1 MTFLERNNL
10 APCTNLRRASAALL
24 GIAFLGTS
32 LNVLG
37 QEDEADDQQIET
49 IVVTAQKREQ
59 SILDVPFSISAVS
72 QQEMEAA
79 GVNSMADIFRRVPAL
94 SVIDQGAARKNVII
108 RGIQTE
114 TSTEASVNDVY
125 LDEQR
130 ITTVIATAD
139 PRTFDM
145 ERVEILR
152 GPQGTL
158 FGGGSFA
165 GTIRYISNRADVSE
179 FGTNFAATLS
189 STAEAKQNYS
199 LDGMVN
205 IPLVE
210 DRLAVRLV
218 GYSAEDSGYLSN
230 SSLGLEG
237 VAGIEQYGA
246 RIGLR
251 YTPSDRSTLDVK
263 YVFQDLRQT
272 GFPEARGVD
281 YGDLEQ
287 GGVTLTEERLTSKFR
302 MFDVTWNYDLPG
314 VTMTSST
321 GYLQMDFLRR
331 NDRSLPLI
339 RRYFD
344 NFDLTGPQG
353 VAMAPPEIRLYI
365 NDDNDNYT
373 FSQEL
378 RFASDLDE
386 DDRFAWLVGMYYED
400 GEEDVKVGDFLLPG
414 GGALLS
420 GNGTMDNNALHMG
433 SPADF
438 FFKEDFI
445 TQLKQLAVF
454 GEYTHYFTDRFNA
467 TIGYR
472 HSIFESFFEAFA
484 LIGDEPDDDGNVL
497 EDPFATDPFRET
509 HNTVKFNMSY
519 DLTDNMV
526 AYFQSAEG
534 FRLGFGSEVPP
545 PLNPG
550 CEVFVQ
556 DFLEANGLGG
566 FLGPGGQ
573 LPGTKSD
580 TLRVNEV
587 GLKGALP
594 DGRGRFS
601 VGYFNGDWKDILVD
615 VDIDD
620 ITGACNTGFGANA
633 AAATTTGFEAE
644 FNYAVTDQFTLS
656 GSASIVDA
664 TIDNDEPFLGADAGE
679 RLPASPDRQLSVSGD
694 YIWPMANGN
703 LGFLRV
709 DAQYIGEL
717 IGAFEFGDERT
728 VSGNYGLANVR
739 VGMQTDRY
747 EWSVFADN
755 ITDNRALV
763 FANGPANEFRRT
775 IILQPRTLGLQFRS
789 RF

>member
-1 MTFLERNNL
+1 MTFPESIALR
-10 APCTNLRRASAALL
+10 PCTNLKRMSV
-24 GIAFLGTS
+24 AFLGVAFLCS
-32 LNVLG
+32 SPALLA
-37 QEDEADDQQIET
+37 QEEDDEQIET

-59 SILDVPFSISAVS
+59 SILDVPFSISAVT

-79 GVNSMADIFRRVPAL
+79 GVNSMADIFRRVPSL

-114 TSTEASVNDVY
+114 TSTESSVNDVY

-165 GTIRYISNRADVSE
+165 GTLRYITNRANVSE
-179 FGTNFAATLS
+179 RETNFAATLS

-199 LDGMVN
+199 LDGMIN
-205 IPLVE
+205 LPLVE

-218 GYSAEDSGYLSN
+218 GYTAEDAGYLSN

-237 VAGIEQYGA
+237 VAGIEQHGA

-251 YTPSDRSTLDVK
+251 YTPNDRSTLDIK
-263 YVFQDLRQT
+263 YVFQDLSQS
-272 GFPEARGVD
+272 GFPEARGVMID
-281 YGDLEQ
+281 DLEQ
-287 GGVTLTEERLTSKFR
+287 GGVTLTEELLTSKFR
-302 MFDVTWNYDLPG
+302 MFDITWNYDLPG

-321 GYLQMDFLRR
+321 GYLQMDFIRR

-339 RRYFD
+339 RSYFD
-344 NFDLTGPQG
+344 DFSLTGPEAL
-353 VAMAPPEIRLYI
+353 AMAPAPIRLYI

-378 RFASDLDE
+378 RFASELDA
-386 DDRFAWLVGMYYED
+386 DDRFAWLAGMYYED
-400 GEEDVKVGDFLLPG
+400 GEEDVSVGDFLLPG
-414 GGALLS
+414 GGALW
-420 GNGTMDNNALHMG
+420 DPPNAIYNG

-438 FFKEDFI
+438 FFKEDFV
-445 TQLKQLAVF
+445 TQLKQFAVF
-454 GEYTHYFTDRFNA
+454 GEYTQYFTDRFNA
-467 TIGYR
+467 TVGYR

-484 LIGDEPDDDGNVL
+484 LIGDEPEDDGTPLV
-497 EDPFATDPFRET
+497 DIFATDPFRET

-519 DLTDNMV
+519 DLTDNMA

-580 TLRVNEV
+580 TLRVNEI
-587 GLKGALP
+587 GLKGVSP

-601 VGYFNGDWKDILVD
+601 VGYFKGDWKDILVD
-615 VDIDD
+615 VDIED

-644 FNYAVTDQFTLS
+644 FNYALTDQFTLS

-703 LGFLRV
+703 LGFVRV

>member
-1 MTFLERNNL
+1 MKFLEYIALR
-10 APCTNLRRASAALL
+10 PCAGLKRVSMALF
-24 GIAFLGTS
+24 GIAFLCSS
-32 LNVLG
+32 LPLLA
-37 QEDEADDQQIET
+37 QEEDEEQIET

-79 GVNSMADIFRRVPAL
+79 GVNSMADIFRRVPSL

-114 TSTEASVNDVY
+114 TSTESSVNDVY

-165 GTIRYISNRADVSE
+165 GTLRYITNRADVSG

-210 DRLAVRLV
+210 DKFAIRLV
-218 GYSAEDSGYLSN
+218 GYTAEDAGYLSN
-230 SSLGLEG
+230 SSLDLEG
-237 VAGIEQYGA
+237 VAGIEQHGA

-251 YTPSDRSTLDVK
+251 YTPNDRSTLDIK
-263 YVFQDLRQT
+263 YVFQDLSQS
-272 GFPEARGVD
+272 GFPEARGVRID
-281 YGDLEQ
+281 DLEQ
-287 GGVTLTEERLTSKFR
+287 GGVTLTEELLTSKFR
-302 MFDVTWNYDLPG
+302 MFDITWNYDLPG

-321 GYLQMDFLRR
+321 GYLQMDFIRR

-339 RRYFD
+339 RSYFD
-344 NFDLTGPQG
+344 DFSLTGPEAL
-353 VAMAPPEIRLYI
+353 AMAPAPIRLYI

-373 FSQEL
+373 FTQEL
-378 RFASDLDE
+378 RFVSELDT
-386 DDRFAWLVGMYYED
+386 DDRFAWLAGLYYED
-400 GEEDVKVGDFLLPG
+400 GEEDVSVGDFLLPG
-414 GGALLS
+414 GGALW
-420 GNGTMDNNALHMG
+420 DPPNAIYNG

-438 FFKEDFI
+438 FFKEDFV
-445 TQLKQLAVF
+445 TQLKQFAVF
-454 GEYTHYFTDRFNA
+454 GEYTQYFTDRFNA
-467 TIGYR
+467 TVGYR

-484 LIGDEPDDDGNVL
+484 LIGDEPEDDGTPLV
-497 EDPFATDPFRET
+497 DIFATDPFRET

-519 DLTDNMV
+519 DLTDNMA

-580 TLRVNEV
+580 TLRVNEI
-587 GLKGALP
+587 GLKGVSP

-615 VDIDD
+615 VDIED

-633 AAATTTGFEAE
+633 AAATTVGFEAE
-644 FNYAVTDQFTLS
+644 FNYALTDQFTLS

-679 RLPASPDRQLSVSGD
+679 RLPASPDRQFSVSGD

-703 LGFLRV
+703 LGFVRV

>member
-1 MTFLERNNL
+1 MTFLECI
-10 APCTNLRRASAALL
+10 ALRLGTSLKRVSMAIL
-24 GIAFLGTS
+24 GIAFLCSSPS
-32 LNVLG
+32 LHA
-37 QEDEADDQQIET
+37 QEEDGEQIET

-59 SILDVPFSISAVS
+59 SILDVPFSISAVT

-79 GVNSMADIFRRVPAL
+79 GVNSMADIFRRVPSL

-114 TSTEASVNDVY
+114 TSTESSVNDVY

-165 GTIRYISNRADVSE
+165 GTLRYITNRANVSE
-179 FGTNFAATLS
+179 RETNFAATLS

-199 LDGMVN
+199 LDGMIN
-205 IPLVE
+205 LPLVE

-218 GYSAEDSGYLSN
+218 GYTAEDAGYLSN

-237 VAGIEQYGA
+237 VAGIEQHGA

-251 YTPSDRSTLDVK
+251 YTPNDRSTLDIK
-263 YVFQDLRQT
+263 YVFQDLSQS
-272 GFPEARGVD
+272 GFPEARGVMID
-281 YGDLEQ
+281 DLEQ
-287 GGVTLTEERLTSKFR
+287 GGVTLTEELLTSKFR
-302 MFDVTWNYDLPG
+302 MFDITWNYDLPG

-321 GYLQMDFLRR
+321 GYLQMDFIRR

-339 RRYFD
+339 RSYFD
-344 NFDLTGPQG
+344 DFSLTGPEAL
-353 VAMAPPEIRLYI
+353 AMAPAPIRLYI

-378 RFASDLDE
+378 RFASELDA
-386 DDRFAWLVGMYYED
+386 DDRFAWLAGMYYED
-400 GEEDVKVGDFLLPG
+400 GEEDVSVGDFLLPG
-414 GGALLS
+414 GGALW
-420 GNGTMDNNALHMG
+420 DPPNAIYNG

-438 FFKEDFI
+438 FFKEDFV
-445 TQLKQLAVF
+445 TQLKQFAVF
-454 GEYTHYFTDRFNA
+454 GEYTQYFTDRFNA
-467 TIGYR
+467 TVGYR

-484 LIGDEPDDDGNVL
+484 LIGDEPEDDGTPLV
-497 EDPFATDPFRET
+497 DIFATDPFRET

-519 DLTDNMV
+519 DLTDNMA

-580 TLRVNEV
+580 TLRVNEI
-587 GLKGALP
+587 GLKGVSP

-601 VGYFNGDWKDILVD
+601 VGYFKGDWKDILVD
-615 VDIDD
+615 VDIED

-644 FNYAVTDQFTLS
+644 FNYALTDQFTLS

-703 LGFLRV
+703 LGFVRV

>member
-1 MTFLERNNL
+1 MTIFERNIFP
-10 APCTNLRRASAALL
+10 PCTNLRRASVALL
-24 GIAFLGTS
+24 GIS
-32 LNVLG
+32 LLFSSPSLLG
-37 QEDEADDQQIET
+37 QEDDDQQIET

-59 SILDVPFSISAVS
+59 SILDVPFAISAVT

-79 GVNSMADIFRRVPAL
+79 GVNSMADIFRRVPSL

-114 TSTEASVNDVY
+114 TSTESSVNDVY

-165 GTIRYISNRADVSE
+165 GTLRYITNRANTSE
-179 FGTNFAATLS
+179 YETNFAATLS
-189 STAEAKQNYS
+189 STAEAQQNYS
-199 LDGMVN
+199 LDGMIN
-205 IPLVE
+205 IPLAE
-210 DRLAVRLV
+210 DKLAVRLV
-218 GYSAEDSGYLSN
+218 GYTNEDSGYLNN

-237 VAGIEQYGA
+237 VAGIENYGA

-251 YTPSDRSTLDVK
+251 YTPNERSTLDVK

-281 YGDLEQ
+281 YQDLEQ
-287 GGVTLTEERLTSKFR
+287 GGVTLTEERLTSKFQ
-302 MFDVTWNYDLPG
+302 MLDITWNYDLPG

-339 RRYFD
+339 RNFFD
-344 NFDLTGPQG
+344 DFSLTGPQA
-353 VAMAPPEIRLYI
+353 VAMAPPAVRLYI

-378 RFASDLDE
+378 RFTSDLDE

-414 GGALLS
+414 GGVLV
-420 GNGTMDNNALHMG
+420 GNANYMGT
-433 SPADF
+433 PADF

-445 TQLKQLAVF
+445 TQLKQFAVF
-454 GEYTHYFTDRFNA
+454 GEYTHYLTDRFNA

-519 DLTDNMV
+519 DVTDNMA

-534 FRLGFGSEVPP
+534 FRLGFGSEIPP

-550 CEVFVQ
+550 CEVFVR
-556 DFLEANGLGG
+556 DFLELNGLSG

-587 GLKGALP
+587 GLKGVLP

-601 VGYFNGDWKDILVD
+601 VGYFYGDWKDILVD
-615 VDIDD
+615 VDIED

-633 AAATTTGFEAE
+633 AAATSTGFEVD
-644 FNYAVTDQFTLS
+644 FSYAVSDQFTLS

-664 TIDNDEPFLGADAGE
+664 TITNDEPFIGADAGE
-679 RLPASPDRQLSVSGD
+679 RLPASPDRQLSISGD
-694 YIWPMANGN
+694 YVWPMANGN
-703 LGFLRV
+703 LGFARV
-709 DAQYIGEL
+709 DAQYIGEI

-739 VGMQTDRY
+739 LGLQTERF